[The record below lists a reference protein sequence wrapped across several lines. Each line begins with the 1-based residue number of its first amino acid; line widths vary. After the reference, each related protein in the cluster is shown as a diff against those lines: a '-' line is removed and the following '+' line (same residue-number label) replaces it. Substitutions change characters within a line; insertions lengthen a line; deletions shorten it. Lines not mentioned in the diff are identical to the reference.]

1 MDTSNSFK
9 TGQGAQ
15 LKAME
20 WLVQAKARHG
30 LRTSHFWIILAML
43 AAFIYFTSV
52 VFPTFYDVY
61 IIFLFAPLIYAAV
74 IYRLRGAI
82 VGSIIFVALLVP
94 HALPLSLNVYTLV
107 RSFVFLAFPFLVS
120 GLVAITL
127 NSVER
132 QLAAYREIMAL
143 NEKLNHSLE
152 SLEKTQKQ
160 LIQVE
165 KMNAL
170 GQLSAAIAHEINNP
184 LAGVIVYTQLLMKK
198 LNSHS
203 FNQED
208 ALNILTKMESALTN
222 SGKLVRSLL
231 DFARQSTPTLKPI
244 TISSVIDQ
252 VIALVEHQAQLNKVK
267 VARDEAPGLL
277 LVKADFSQLA
287 QVFINLV
294 VNAIQAMPEG
304 GELTIHTAPASDG
317 MVSVAIQDTGCG
329 IPPEDMN
336 KLFTPFFSTKE
347 AVKGVGLGLA
357 ISYGIVERHGGR
369 IEVQSEVGKGST
381 FTVYL
386 PVYIAEP
393 VTPPGP
399 TP

>member
-1 MDTSNSFK
+1 MDTSDGQK
-9 TGQGAQ
+9 TGQTTQ

-20 WLVQAKARHG
+20 WLIRAKARRG
-30 LRTSHFWIILAML
+30 LGAPHFWIILVML
-43 AAFIYFTSV
+43 AAFIYFTFV

-61 IIFLFAPLIYAAV
+61 IVFLFAPLIYAAV
-74 IYRLRGAI
+74 LYRLRGAI

-94 HALPLSLNVYTLV
+94 HALPLSPNVYTLV

-120 GLVAITL
+120 GLVATTL

-132 QLAAYREIMAL
+132 QMAAYREILTL

-152 SLEKTQKQ
+152 SLEKTQRQ
-160 LIQVE
+160 LMQVE

-170 GQLSAAIAHEINNP
+170 GQLSTAIAHEINNP
-184 LAGVIVYTQLLMKK
+184 LTGVIVYIKLLMRK
-198 LNSHS
+198 LDGDS
-203 FNQED
+203 FDKED
-208 ALNILTKMESALTN
+208 CLSILSKMDSALTT
-222 SGKLVRSLL
+222 SGNLVRSLL
-231 DFARQSTPTLKPI
+231 DFARQSTPILKPI
-244 TISSVIDQ
+244 PISSVIDQ
-252 VIALVEHQAQLNKVK
+252 VIALVGHQAELKNVK
-267 VARDEAPGLL
+267 IARDEAPGLPS
-277 LVKADFSQLA
+277 VKADFSQLE
-287 QVFINLV
+287 QVCINLMM
-294 VNAIQAMPEG
+294 NAIQAMPEVG
-304 GELTIHTAPASDG
+304 VLTIRTALAGNS

-329 IPPEDMN
+329 IPPEN
-336 KLFTPFFSTKE
+336 ISKLFTPFFSTKE

-393 VTPPGP
+393 IT
-399 TP
+399 

>member
-1 MDTSNSFK
+1 MDTSNSLK
-9 TGQGAQ
+9 TRQAAQ
-15 LKAME
+15 LRAME
-20 WLVQAKARHG
+20 WLVQAKARQG
-30 LRTSHFWIILAML
+30 LRAPHFWIILAML

-52 VFPTFYDVY
+52 IFPTFYDVY

-120 GLVAITL
+120 GLVANTL
-127 NSVER
+127 DSVER

-184 LAGVIVYTQLLMKK
+184 LAGAIVYTQLLMKR
-198 LNSHS
+198 LNSDS
-203 FNQED
+203 FSKED
-208 ALNILTKMESALTN
+208 ALNVLAKIESALTN
-222 SGKLVRSLL
+222 SAKLVRSLL
-231 DFARQSTPTLKPI
+231 DFARQSVPTLKPI

-252 VIALVEHQAQLNKVK
+252 VIALVGHQAQLKKVK
-267 VARDEAPGLL
+267 IARDEAPGLPP
-277 LVKADFSQLA
+277 VKADFSQLE
-287 QVFINLV
+287 QVFINLI
-294 VNAIQAMPEG
+294 VNAIQAMAEG

-317 MVSVAIQDTGCG
+317 MVSVAIHDTGCG
-329 IPPEDMN
+329 IPPEDMS

-393 VTPPGP
+393 VATPEPMP
-399 TP
+399 